1 MILNFWKGMVIE
13 EFVGEDMGFWF
24 GEGAGGK
31 SGLDVERFRRPSAEY
46 WVREAKRRMGRV

>member
-1 MILNFWKGMVIE
+1 VILDFWKGMVIE

-46 WVREAKRRMGRV
+46 WVREAK